1 MKEPNKLMI
10 YLLQKV
16 FKFECKACTRYWSY
30 DEFQT
35 HKLKGNCKK
44 DPNATNYVSKLALIT
59 SDCLTYSIS
68 NQHINFDLFVH
79 L

>member
-30 DEFQT
+30 DEYQT

-44 DPNATNYVSKLALIT
+44 DPSANNYVSQLALEPNIG
-59 SDCLTYSIS
+59 SSQVVLNKPQPEYFSG
-68 NQHINFDLFVH
+68 F
-79 L
+79 

>member
-44 DPNATNYVSKLALIT
+44 DPSANNYVSQLALEQNLT
-59 SDCLTYSIS
+59 SSQVVVN
-68 NQHINFDLFVH
+68 NQQPFTFGGY
-79 L
+79 